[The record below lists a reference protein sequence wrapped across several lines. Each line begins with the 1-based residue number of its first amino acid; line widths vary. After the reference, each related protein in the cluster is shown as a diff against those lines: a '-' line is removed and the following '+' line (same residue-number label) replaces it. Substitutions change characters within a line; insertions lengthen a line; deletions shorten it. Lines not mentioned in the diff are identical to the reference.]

1 MTNIYNMYLRNYK
14 GKLVLLDEKKYT
26 NERDLYIAIWNIKY
40 NIDIAKTNDIT
51 NILEY
56 VDGEKLF
63 V

>member
-1 MTNIYNMYLRNYK
+1 MYNMYLRNYN
-14 GKLVLLDEKKYT
+14 GKIVLLDEKKYT

-40 NIDIAKTNDIT
+40 NIDIAKTNDIY

>member
-1 MTNIYNMYLRNYK
+1 MYMRNYK
-14 GKLVLLDEKKYT
+14 GKIVLLDEKKYT